1 MKYGEKREFKKNEK
15 SITEVMDNT
24 KQPNVYVIRG
34 ETEKSIKEIMA
45 ENLPK
50 LKTTNS

>member
-1 MKYGEKREFKKNEK
+1 MEYGEKRKFKENEK
-15 SITEVMDNT
+15 SITEVMDNN
-24 KQPNVYVIRG
+24 KQLNVYVIKR
-34 ETEKSIKEIMA
+34 EAEKSIKEIMT